1 MSADLP
7 FTPAHVS
14 SIATRASE
22 LERIGEETQDP
33 EALVRA
39 ARLYTLAVRI
49 VDDIQH
55 REALPFM
62 HSDLAR
68 VRDELRT
75 LASER
80 IHHRTQDESGSGTRS
95 ASDPTGTIT
104 RMFREIAVRI
114 EQRLERRNE
123 PAHRT

>member
-7 FTPAHVS
+7 FKPAHVS
-14 SIATRASE
+14 AIATRASE

-33 EALVRA
+33 DALVRA

-49 VDDIQH
+49 VDDIEL

-80 IHHRTQDESGSGTRS
+80 IANRTPDAPDPGDS
-95 ASDPTGTIT
+95 AGTIT
-104 RMFREIAVRI
+104 RLFREIAVRI

-123 PAHRT
+123 PAQPA

>member
-7 FTPAHVS
+7 FKPAHVS
-14 SIATRASE
+14 AIATRASE
-22 LERIGEETQDP
+22 LERIGEETHDP
-33 EALVRA
+33 DALVRA

-49 VDDIQH
+49 VDDIEL

-80 IHHRTQDESGSGTRS
+80 IANRTPDAPDPGDS
-95 ASDPTGTIT
+95 AGTIT
-104 RMFREIAVRI
+104 RLFREIAVRI

-123 PAHRT
+123 PAQPA

>member
-1 MSADLP
+1 MSADWP

-14 SIATRASE
+14 AIATRASE

-49 VDDIQH
+49 VDDIEH

-68 VRDELRT
+68 IRDELRT
-75 LASER
+75 LASAR
-80 IHHRTQDESGSGTRS
+80 IANRTPGARDTRDS
-95 ASDPTGTIT
+95 AGTIT

-114 EQRLERRNE
+114 ERRLQRRNE
-123 PAHRT
+123 PANRA

>member
-1 MSADLP
+1 MSVDLP

-14 SIATRASE
+14 AIATRASE

-49 VDDIQH
+49 VDDIEH

-80 IHHRTQDESGSGTRS
+80 IANRTPGIRDTN
-95 ASDPTGTIT
+95 DPAGTIT

-114 EQRLERRNE
+114 EQRLERRND
-123 PAHRT
+123 PADRT